1 MERYPWAP
9 LPVTNSRSCVS
20 SQREQSFRP
29 TFPWLCT
36 LTVCRIH
43 PSSPS
48 SQFSCVCNCSM
59 MSQCGCLGKQGMRQ
73 RPGWFCLGDDPKI
86 RGEGVGTARR
96 GRRDNRRLLRTLGG
110 TRFCARVP
118 SITPWSSG
126 GVRERRSTGR
136 QCVADKPEIGPSM

>member
-96 GRRDNRRLLRTLGG
+96 GRRDNRRAAEDLRRDPLLCPCSFHHAMEQR
-110 TRFCARVP
+110 
-118 SITPWSSG
+118 
-126 GVRERRSTGR
+126 GR
-136 QCVADKPEIGPSM
+136 QRKTEYGEAMCS